1 MTLAKAYQQYG
12 VADYLSAAKAIQ
24 ADDTSAYSSDC
35 GGGIVWLTYKP
46 SIKNTVTNTLHIA
59 LSAKLYKI
67 TGQAQYLS
75 QAQSTLKWW
84 LGWA

>member
-1 MTLAKAYQQYG
+1 MSA
-12 VADYLSAAKAIQ
+12 YLSAAKAIQ
-24 ADDTSAYSSDC
+24 SSDASSYSDSC

-46 SIKNTVTNTLHIA
+46 SIKNTVTNALHIA

-67 TGQAQYLS
+67 TGTASYLAQAK
-75 QAQSTLKWW
+75 STLQWW